1 MNNTF
6 IALTIGPIYKT
17 FLNVRKTREVWA
29 ASYLFSFIMKQIV
42 LELKKAGIGP
52 DRFIIP
58 FVNDKALKY
67 KGVGIF
73 PDQLIFKSQPGDYD
87 KLLTVKA
94 NAIKSFTDFYIEE
107 FPGFEKFL
115 NEYLRIYF
123 IEKELPEGANIIDE
137 MFKHLYTLEL
147 QNYPMSDESSNS
159 PDLFSIF
166 NQINNKKE
174 FFRKNNFQDTDEDV
188 EYKDLRLKDANGNVR
203 FESVAEITS
212 AELKIK
218 FPEKYKELV
227 NLYLWDNKKNLD
239 KDTDKDYTR
248 NLKKDTDEIFIEEL
262 KKEFDKEN
270 YGENGYKPY
279 HKYIAIIKADGDK
292 IGSTIA
298 NLKGDD
304 GKLRKFSEGLLN
316 WAFAC
321 DNIVR
326 EYGGIPIYIGGDDLL
341 LFAPISCEGKNLI
354 DLIDNIDTTFREAMM
369 GFDKVSLS
377 YGVSITYYKFPMF
390 EAISKVDELL
400 RQAKDYS
407 DTRNAI
413 SIRVLKHSGSVFET
427 VFRKSEGINTKKLI
441 QNLIDCIARLEES
454 KGKHELSFLNSVG
467 YCLRDNE
474 DLLKLIGKDKTRIE
488 NFFANN
494 FDEYKRQ
501 KDLKVINGTMEERKP
516 KANYLKKVEELL
528 AHCFENESDI
538 TTVLPSVYS
547 IIRISRFLKGLE
559 DEK

>member
-1 MNNTF
+1 
-6 IALTIGPIYKT
+6 
-17 FLNVRKTREVWA
+17 
-29 ASYLFSFIMKQIV
+29 
-42 LELKKAGIGP
+42 
-52 DRFIIP
+52 
-58 FVNDKALKY
+58 
-67 KGVGIF
+67 
-73 PDQLIFKSQPGDYD
+73 
-87 KLLTVKA
+87 
-94 NAIKSFTDFYIEE
+94 
-107 FPGFEKFL
+107 
-115 NEYLRIYF
+115 
-123 IEKELPEGANIIDE
+123 
-137 MFKHLYTLEL
+137 
-147 QNYPMSDESSNS
+147 
-159 PDLFSIF
+159 
-166 NQINNKKE
+166 
-174 FFRKNNFQDTDEDV
+174 
-188 EYKDLRLKDANGNVR
+188 
-203 FESVAEITS
+203 
-212 AELKIK
+212 
-218 FPEKYKELV
+218 
-227 NLYLWDNKKNLD
+227 
-239 KDTDKDYTR
+239 
-248 NLKKDTDEIFIEEL
+248 
-262 KKEFDKEN
+262 
-270 YGENGYKPY
+270 
-279 HKYIAIIKADGDK
+279 
-292 IGSTIA
+292 
-298 NLKGDD
+298 
-304 GKLRKFSEGLLN
+304 
-316 WAFAC
+316 
-321 DNIVR
+321 
-326 EYGGIPIYIGGDDLL
+326 
-341 LFAPISCEGKNLI
+341 
-354 DLIDNIDTTFREAMM
+354 
-369 GFDKVSLS
+369 
-377 YGVSITYYKFPMF
+377 MF